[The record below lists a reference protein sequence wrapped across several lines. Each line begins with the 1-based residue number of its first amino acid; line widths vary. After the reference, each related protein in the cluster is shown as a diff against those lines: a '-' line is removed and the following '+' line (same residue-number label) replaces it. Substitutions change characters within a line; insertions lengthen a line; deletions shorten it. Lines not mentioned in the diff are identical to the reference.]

1 METESQQAAESQS
14 DDDGSRERAPVGLV
28 EKLLVNFRPQPAIPA
43 VLVFMLSV
51 VIPILSLS
59 PQSDAGNTSIFMW
72 LVPLGILASCGL
84 AIAAGF
90 CSFFPQTIWIVAAVW
105 ALRFTDNGPL
115 PAYNRYVLIA
125 GIIAAAIMIVV
136 QAWRVYTG
144 RFVPTIRVSIED
156 EAG

>member
-1 METESQQAAESQS
+1 MDPDTQDAPQPGEAGAT
-14 DDDGSRERAPVGLV
+14 ERAPAGLV
-28 EKLLVNFRPQPAIPA
+28 EKLLANFRPQPAIPA

-51 VIPILSLS
+51 LIPIVSLS
-59 PQSDAGNTSIFMW
+59 RQGAASSDSVFMW

-90 CSFFPQTIWIVAAVW
+90 CSFFPQTIWIAAAVW

-125 GIIAAAIMIVV
+125 GIVAAAIMIVV

-144 RFVPTIRVSIED
+144 RFVPTIRVRIDD